1 MKDKE
6 IIKMLN
12 DISKMLKDN
21 KNEQAIDFIKKKVI
35 EIQLNDDATSRY
47 IDDLI
52 NDLKWI
58 VEK

>member
-52 NDLKWI
+52 NDLK
-58 VEK
+58 